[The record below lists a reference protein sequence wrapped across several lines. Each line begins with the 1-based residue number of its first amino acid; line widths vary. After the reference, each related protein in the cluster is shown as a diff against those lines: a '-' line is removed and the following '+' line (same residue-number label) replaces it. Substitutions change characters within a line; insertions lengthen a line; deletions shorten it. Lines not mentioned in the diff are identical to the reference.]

1 MPNLSGSAGATSS
14 AAAMSDSGSN
24 AKCLANNASTP
35 KLCATTIQG
44 LRPDRASVEPMRT
57 AHRSTSGVP
66 QSCCMTRT
74 ESRWMDCSQL
84 CQ

>member
-44 LRPDRASVEPMRT
+44 LRPDRASVDRCAQPIGPHQ
-57 AHRSTSGVP
+57 ACP
-66 QSCCMTRT
+66 
-74 ESRWMDCSQL
+74 SRAA
-84 CQ
+84 